1 MTNFKE
7 RLNPKIQTAVL
18 LSACPYV
25 IISKQAI
32 DKMHTYT
39 QKCTEEIGWLGTAYK
54 HNREIYIED
63 TYLFDQEVHATTT
76 EITPEGLA
84 DFASEVL
91 QQENGVEIWNNLKM
105 WGHSHVNMGISP
117 SGQDDSQMAT
127 FKDSG
132 HDWFIRL
139 ICNKQGELK
148 VDFYDYTTG
157 VIYLDL
163 PWEEEICEAEQ
174 DLLVQI
180 EQLQK
185 QIDIARKAVAEV
197 NAEGVIEE
205 MKVKVR
211 KKTYGVTR
219 TQGGQSTTQKKT
231 SGTVTPMGVSALNS
245 KYDTIENYFESDAEV
260 LSTFTTSDLCAYAEE
275 MSLRE
280 VEQALW
286 VDGYYDC
293 FTDKDIQRVWRVA
306 KQEYK
311 RYGGKI

>member
-25 IISKQAI
+25 IISKQAL

-54 HNREIYIED
+54 HGREIYIED

-84 DFASEVL
+84 DFASEIL

-105 WGHSHVNMGISP
+105 WGHSHVNMAVSP

-132 HDWFIRL
+132 HNWFIRL
-139 ICNKQGELK
+139 ICNKAGELK

-197 NAEGVIEE
+197 NAEGVLEE

-211 KKTYGVTR
+211 KKTYGVTH
-219 TQGGQSTTQKKT
+219 TQGGSNTTQKKT

-245 KYDTIENYFESDAEV
+245 KYELADDYFDHDGEV
-260 LSTFTTSDLCAYAEE
+260 LSTFTDKELCEIAEE
-275 MSLRE
+275 MNIKMA
-280 VEQALW
+280 EQLLW
-286 VDGYYDC
+286 DYGYFDC
-293 FTDKDIQRVWRVA
+293 LTEDDIKRVYRVA
-306 KQEYK
+306 KK
-311 RYGGKI
+311 RYNTLGGRA